1 MAVWDIY
8 VKFQVVVYRVYT
20 YTSESLLMMFF
31 YSVLAGDSS
40 YKLYVSKSLLLKK
53 VVFLNQHIDSV
64 KRTSSSDKWWERE
77 MILSFWEARPIFRGV
92 LVSF

>member
-53 VVFLNQHIDSV
+53 VVFFESTYRLRKTNIVVRQMVGKGDDPFLLGS
-64 KRTSSSDKWWERE
+64 
-77 MILSFWEARPIFRGV
+77 
-92 LVSF
+92 